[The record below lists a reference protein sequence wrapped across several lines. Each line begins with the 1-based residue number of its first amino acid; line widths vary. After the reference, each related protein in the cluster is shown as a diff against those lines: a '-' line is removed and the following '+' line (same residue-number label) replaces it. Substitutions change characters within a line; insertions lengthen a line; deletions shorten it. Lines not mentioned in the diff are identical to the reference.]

1 MSHDKRGILQLIA
14 LRLIVVSSL
23 LVTAVIIQESTSIFL
38 PLDKFYLVT
47 LAALVL
53 SLLYFVLYYWGKH
66 LTGLAHFQV
75 VVDLI
80 IVTVLVYI
88 SGGIAGPLYFVY
100 IFPILGSSLV
110 LRTRGVYLT
119 ASSSAIVFGLLVE
132 GLFYRV
138 IPSSQPGQFK
148 PLSFGFVLYSLVVA
162 WGLFFA
168 IAFLITT
175 LSRNLRLAQGQLEGA
190 HKELRLKERQALAG
204 RISAQIAHEIR
215 NPLAAI
221 AGSVQVLKN
230 DLSLTD
236 EHRDLMD
243 IVVKESQ
250 RISQTIDQ
258 FLDLTG
264 PPKIASVPI
273 DLAEILKETLRM
285 LTQSGE
291 LNGHIQM
298 EGNYNQTLVPYL
310 GNAYHFKQV
319 FWNLVKNAI
328 QAMPQGGRLRLDFNR
343 LRRNSIRLT
352 VADTGVGMTEI
363 AKERIFEPFYSG
375 FEGGRGLG
383 MAVVRRIIDDYGG
396 EISLE
401 SELDHGTEINITLP
415 LAARRWTE
423 LKDEADGPSA

>member
-1 MSHDKRGILQLIA
+1 MRHDKRGILQLIVF
-14 LRLIVVSSL
+14 RLIVVSSL
-23 LVTAVIIQESTSIFL
+23 LVAAVIIQESTSIFL

-53 SLLYFVLYYWGKH
+53 SLLYFVLYYWGKY
-66 LTGLAHFQV
+66 LTGQAHIQV
-75 VVDLI
+75 VIDLI
-80 IVTVLVYI
+80 IMTALVYI
-88 SGGIAGPLYFVY
+88 SGGIGGPLYFAYV
-100 IFPILGSSLV
+100 FPILGSSLV
-110 LRTRGVYLT
+110 LNTRGVYIT
-119 ASSSAIVFGLLVE
+119 ASASAIVFGLLVE

-138 IPSSQPGQFK
+138 IPYFQPGQFK
-148 PLSFGFVLYSLVVA
+148 PMSFGFVLYSLVVA

-175 LSRNLRLAQGQLEGA
+175 LSRNLRQTQGQLEGA
-190 HKELRLKERQALAG
+190 QKELQLKERQALAG

-264 PPKIASVPI
+264 PPKIALVPI

-291 LNGHIQM
+291 LNGHIQL
-298 EGNYNQTLVPYL
+298 EGNYPQTLVPYL
-310 GNAYHFKQV
+310 GNAHHFKQV
-319 FWNLVKNAI
+319 FWNLIKNAI
-328 QAMPQGGRLRLDFNR
+328 QAMPQGGRLRLDFIR

-352 VADTGVGMTEI
+352 VADTGIGMTE
-363 AKERIFEPFYSG
+363 ATKERIFEPFYSG

-383 MAVVRRIIDDYGG
+383 MAVVRRIVDDYGG

-401 SELDHGTEINITLP
+401 SELDQGTEVNITLP
-415 LAARRWTE
+415 PTARRWTE
-423 LKDEADGPSA
+423 LKDEADGPSV